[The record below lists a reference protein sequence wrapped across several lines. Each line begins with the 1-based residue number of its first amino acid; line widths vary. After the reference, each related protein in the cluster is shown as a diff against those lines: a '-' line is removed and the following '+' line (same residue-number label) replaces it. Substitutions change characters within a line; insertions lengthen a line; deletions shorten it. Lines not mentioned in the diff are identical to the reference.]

1 MPHSRSSQDSCA
13 QDSSAQG
20 RRSQDSC
27 TRDAAYRIHT
37 PANYVTFVRILLVPV
52 WLALAEFQMS
62 IAPLSLNPYLA
73 ACINIDIASGNFM
86 PASAYIGSTTANGV
100 RAWADVCT
108 SGGCASVLAFPDSLF
123 LLLSWV
129 SFVFF
134 CLLCLSDKLDG
145 YLARSRGEVTVLG
158 KFLDPIA
165 DKILVIV
172 ALVFLLEYHGTTSW
186 TILVIVGRELLVSAL
201 RMLVASEGKVVAASG
216 LGKAK
221 TATTMAALCALL
233 SLPLWRSPIALSF
246 VGIVGSVLMFIA
258 VILTLISG
266 IDYVIKSWSVICHDR
281 THASCSR

>member
-1 MPHSRSSQDSCA
+1 M
-13 QDSSAQG
+13 G
-20 RRSQDSC
+20 
-27 TRDAAYRIHT
+27 I
-37 PANYVTFVRILLVPV
+37 
-52 WLALAEFQMS
+52 
-62 IAPLSLNPYLA
+62 
-73 ACINIDIASGNFM
+73 
-86 PASAYIGSTTANGV
+86 
-100 RAWADVCT
+100 
-108 SGGCASVLAFPDSLF
+108 LAFPDSLF

-266 IDYVIKSWSVICHDR
+266 IDYVIKSWSVICHDHR
-281 THASCSR
+281 STSC